1 MEIHLN
7 RVDYLQVIP
16 SLFIVGDWCY
26 YFSANISQIITLF
39 IIMCYDKRGRLV

>member
-16 SLFIVGDWCY
+16 SLFLVGDWCD
-26 YFSANISQIITLF
+26 YFSAKMYQIITLS